1 MVIVK
6 RGDTHRKDIGFAVV
20 ILTAG
25 VIWLLYNINLISA
38 AGVNIVLNLW
48 PLALIAIGVDILLRQ
63 QAHPLAA
70 WVVPSIAV
78 FVVLVAVIAPP
89 LGIGI
94 VKTTTN
100 TYNTQ
105 LDRAE
110 SATINLYPSV
120 GEVDIYALETEAALF
135 SAEATYI
142 GEDITFDVTGTSRR
156 QIDFGQN
163 EVRTT
168 SWLGTDKPLRWNIGL
183 TPAIPLRLSINTG
196 VGDSDLDLADLNL
209 TGLTLNSGVGRV
221 NLTLPDQE
229 TPYQITVT
237 GGVGDFKVQFPE
249 NADVDLTFS
258 SGVGD
263 LDVDLPDDAAIR
275 VSVTSGLGSVH
286 LPSWLTNVDPDSDDQ
301 IWQSEGYETASRQI
315 NIHVE
320 SGLGSLTIN

>member
-6 RGDTHRKDIGFAVV
+6 RDDTQRKDVGFAVV

-25 VIWLLYNINLISA
+25 VVWLLYNINLISA

-63 QAHPLAA
+63 QAHPLAV

-78 FVVLVAVIAPP
+78 FVVLAAVIAPP

-94 VKTTTN
+94 LRTATG
-100 TYNTQ
+100 TYNAQ
-105 LDRAE
+105 IDRAE

-120 GEVDIYALETEAALF
+120 GQVDIYALETGSDLF
-135 SAEATYI
+135 SAEATTI
-142 GEDITFDVTGTSRR
+142 GENITFDVTGTSRR
-156 QIDFGQN
+156 QIDFGQR
-163 EVRTT
+163 EVSTT
-168 SWLGTDKPLRWNIGL
+168 SWLGTDKTLGWNIGL
-183 TPAIPLRLSINTG
+183 TPSIPLRLSINTG
-196 VGDSDLDLADLNL
+196 VGDADLDLAALNL

-221 NLTLPDQE
+221 NLALPTQE

-237 GGVGDFKVQFPE
+237 GGVGDFKVSFPD

-263 LDVDLPDDAAIR
+263 LEVNLPEDAAVR
-275 VSVTSGLGSVH
+275 VSVTSGLGGVR
-286 LPSWLTNVDPDSDDQ
+286 LPSWLARIDQDSDNQ
-301 IWQSEGYETASRQI
+301 IWQSEDYAAATRQI
-315 NIHVE
+315 NIHVH